1 MGRAITIAIQREGV
15 GASGSRSD
23 GASGSR
29 SDEQSARRRTS
40 IMNWSKKLSL
50 YTSLVAK
57 GSTFSAA
64 GPLDDEGGEAEDLV
78 RVCGRALEG
87 IEPLALPEPGI
98 RPDES
103 RSICIYSADAK
114 RPVCGCVGLWS
125 RAVDEKGAKK
135 QRVCG
140 SDDSPSRRPFNSTSR
155 TPFRHSARPV
165 AFYHG
170 FQHGAFHT
178 IHNTRGARRN
188 TQCSE
193 LRRSAV
199 RVSPRRRR
207 RRRRRLAPGRITD
220 GLDTDARGTYGKS
233 V

>member
-15 GASGSRSD
+15 

-87 IEPLALPEPGI
+87 IEPLALAEPGI

-125 RAVDEKGAKK
+125 RAVDEKGAKN
-135 QRVCG
+135 VCLWC
-140 SDDSPSRRPFNSTSR
+140 PTRRPFNSTSR

-207 RRRRRLAPGRITD
+207 RRRLAPGRITD

>member
-1 MGRAITIAIQREGV
+1 MKGG
-15 GASGSRSD
+15 
-23 GASGSR
+23 
-29 SDEQSARRRTS
+29 RRRTS
-40 IMNWSKKLSL
+40 SVS
-50 YTSLVAK
+50 VAVRWR
-57 GSTFSAA
+57 GSSHSPWQNRGSAPMKVGA
-64 GPLDDEGGEAEDLV
+64 SVYIQPMPSALCVGVWG
-78 RVCGRALEG
+78 CGRGQWMRKE
-87 IEPLALPEPGI
+87 
-98 RPDES
+98 
-103 RSICIYSADAK
+103 
-114 RPVCGCVGLWS
+114 
-125 RAVDEKGAKK
+125 
-135 QRVCG
+135 QRKNVFVA
-140 SDDSPSRRPFNSTSR
+140 PTRRPFNSTSR

-207 RRRRRLAPGRITD
+207 RRRRLAPGRITD

>member
-1 MGRAITIAIQREGV
+1 
-15 GASGSRSD
+15 
-23 GASGSR
+23 
-29 SDEQSARRRTS
+29 
-40 IMNWSKKLSL
+40 MNWSKKLSL

-64 GPLDDEGGEAEDLV
+64 SPLDDEGGEAEDLV

-87 IEPLALPEPGI
+87 IEPLALAEPGI

-125 RAVDEKGAKK
+125 RAVDEKGAKN
-135 QRVCG
+135 VFVV
-140 SDDSPSRRPFNSTSR
+140 PTRRPFNSTSR

-207 RRRRRLAPGRITD
+207 RRRRRRLAPGRITD

>member
-1 MGRAITIAIQREGV
+1 VGGSILVPELLARYFAKVLMGRAITIAIQREGV
-15 GASGSRSD
+15 GASGSRSDGASGSRSD

-125 RAVDEKGAKK
+125 RAVDEKGAKNLFVVPTSEAI
-135 QRVCG
+135 Q
-140 SDDSPSRRPFNSTSR
+140 FNLTH
-155 TPFRHSARPV
+155 PISA
-165 AFYHG
+165 
-170 FQHGAFHT
+170 
-178 IHNTRGARRN
+178 
-188 TQCSE
+188 QCSASGI
-193 LRRSAV
+193 LP
-199 RVSPRRRR
+199 RVPTRCI
-207 RRRRRLAPGRITD
+207 PYHT
-220 GLDTDARGTYGKS
+220 
-233 V
+233 